1 MLCHPLVAVEI
12 STILGL
18 KVLPG
23 FRSHEGVCVWRGGD
37 RGGNLVYKLLDNLE
51 EVTIAA

>member
-1 MLCHPLVAVEI
+1 MPCHPLVDVEI

-23 FRSHEGVCVWRGGD
+23 FRSHEGVCVWRGSD
-37 RGGNLVYKLLDNLE
+37 RGENSVYKLLDNLE
-51 EVTIAA
+51 EVIISA